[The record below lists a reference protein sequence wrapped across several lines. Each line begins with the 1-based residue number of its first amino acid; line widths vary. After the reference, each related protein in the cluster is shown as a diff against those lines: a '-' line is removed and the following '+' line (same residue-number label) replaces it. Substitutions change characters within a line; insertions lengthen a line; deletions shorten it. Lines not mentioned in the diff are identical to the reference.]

1 MTHQDLVLGYEGL
14 RAQVL
19 SQSAEL
25 SRGLGI
31 VLLMRQ
37 GLLAWM
43 KAWSHCTPPVGR
55 PTQDPSP
62 TEKVIPLD
70 LRANLAL
77 ILAEMALG
85 HYQEVER

>member
-1 MTHQDLVLGYEGL
+1 MTNQDLVLRYEGL

-19 SQSAEL
+19 SQSSGL
-25 SRGLGI
+25 TRGLGMA
-31 VLLMRQ
+31 LLMRQ

-43 KAWSHCTPPVGR
+43 KAWSHGTPAVGQ
-55 PTQDPSP
+55 PAHDPSP

-77 ILAEMALG
+77 VLAGMALG
-85 HYQEVER
+85 HYQEEKR

>member
-1 MTHQDLVLGYEGL
+1 MTQQDLVLGYEGL

-19 SQSAEL
+19 SPSAEL

-31 VLLMRQ
+31 ALLMRQ

-43 KAWSHCTPPVGR
+43 KAWSDCTPPVGR
-55 PTQDPSP
+55 PAQDPCP

-77 ILAEMALG
+77 ILAGMALG